1 MITKEQADK
10 IIEGNFKGLE
20 DFIKDKDIL
29 KFYNGLIIQ
38 CIEYYGEQMQY
49 PTEKVTRFEVI
60 DHTKEMLG
68 RAYVKYGVNVDLI
81 FQDDG
86 QTLKVFVDD
95 KHS

>member
-10 IIEGNFKGLE
+10 IIEDNFKGLE

-29 KFYNGLIIQ
+29 KFYNNLIIE
-38 CIEYYGEQMQY
+38 CIEYYVQQEY

-60 DHTKEMLG
+60 DHTKEMRG
-68 RAYVKYGVNVDLI
+68 RVYVKYGVQVELS

-86 QTLKVFVDD
+86 KTLKVFVDD
-95 KHS
+95 KIS